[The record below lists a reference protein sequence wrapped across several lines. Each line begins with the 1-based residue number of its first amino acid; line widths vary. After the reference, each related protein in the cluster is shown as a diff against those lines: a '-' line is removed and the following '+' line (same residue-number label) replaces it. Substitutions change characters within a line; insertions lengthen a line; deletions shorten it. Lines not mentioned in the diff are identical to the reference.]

1 MNFCTFVSLCLQC
14 MPSLVLHLL
23 VCVFRQ
29 GDQEANI
36 TENSDSEVESMGEKV
51 FNLVRQIDPTHT
63 ADITGEL
70 ARFSFLPQTR
80 GSFTFG
86 G

>member
-1 MNFCTFVSLCLQC
+1 M
-14 MPSLVLHLL
+14 
-23 VCVFRQ
+23 
-29 GDQEANI
+29 

-70 ARFSFLPQTR
+70 ARFSLVGKTFDV
-80 GSFTFG
+80 FTVLHETVLDVTPPACDSSDVAPVEVAEHNIS
-86 G
+86 